1 MLCIFATIEV
11 HDGKQ
16 KELESIF
23 LELQALVSKNE
34 PGNIFYQLARD
45 EKSPTTYY
53 MLEAFKDMA
62 AGAAHGN
69 AEYFKAL
76 RPKMTACTVGAPKTK
91 IMEGV
96 V

>member
-16 KELESIF
+16 KELESIV
-23 LELQALVSKNE
+23 LELKPLVSKNE
-34 PGNIFYQLARD
+34 PGNVFYQLARD
-45 EKSPTTYY
+45 DKSPTTYH
-53 MLEAFKDMA
+53 MFEAFTDKA
-62 AGAAHGN
+62 AEEAHRN

-76 RPKMTACTVGAPKTK
+76 EPRMTACIVGWKMK
-91 IMEGV
+91 MMEGV

>member
-1 MLCIFATIEV
+1 MLCVFATIEV

-23 LELQALVSKNE
+23 FELKALVSKNE

-53 MLEAFKDMA
+53 MLEAFTDMT
-62 AGAAHGN
+62 AGEAHAR
-69 AEYFKAL
+69 AEYFKAALPKL
-76 RPKMTACTVGAPKTK
+76 RECYAGPRNVKM
-91 IMEGV
+91 MEGV